1 MSPVAACSVLGVLA
15 ALAVAGVGQ
24 EADAATTTI
33 KGTDVHWEFFDSKWN
48 YYSWSMPVVTYENT
62 VVKSRDLVRD
72 KINLQ
77 LDDSTIRTVN
87 FDGFVRMD
95 FAKVIDS
102 IYDNSYD
109 NSDFIWEVW
118 HIVSQL
124 TVYDED
130 LHEYSEG
137 RYALE
142 TLTRGGGDCED
153 LVILVA
159 DMLMSS
165 QYTSGWTFEYVY
177 MDADNPTDPQTMN
190 HVILAVN
197 DGEYMHYIEATG
209 PPSWDYFPDGVT
221 GWWFEVVPHTDML
234 NFMGADLAGMDLSR
248 KDLAGAILVEAD
260 LRDADLTGANLEGAD
275 LTGADLTGAS
285 LGEAYM
291 RGADLSWASLTGA
304 YVREADLGDAIM
316 VGADLSHADLTR
328 AYLRGADLSG
338 SILFGAY
345 LVGADLGDAIMVG
358 ADLESAN
365 LARAYLRGA
374 VLSHA
379 DLTEAYL
386 RGADLGKSFLDGA
399 NLREATLVG
408 TSMPDAMLL
417 EADLRGALMY
427 GADLDGAFLAYADL
441 RGADLRG
448 AFLVRADLSGADISG
463 ADLHRAITDH
473 TTIMP

>member
-1 MSPVAACSVLGVLA
+1 MSPVVAYSVLGALA
-15 ALAVAGVGQ
+15 ALTVTGVGQ

-33 KGTDVHWEFFDSKWN
+33 EGTDVNWKFSDSKGN
-48 YYSWSMPVVTYENT
+48 SYSWSMPVVTYENT

-77 LDDSTIRTVN
+77 LDDSTIRTIN

-95 FAKVIDS
+95 FTKVIGGV
-102 IYDNSYD
+102 YDNSYD

-165 QYTSGWTFEYVY
+165 PHTRGWTFEYVY

-197 DGEYMHYIEATG
+197 DGEYIHYIEATG
-209 PPSWDYFPDGVT
+209 SPSWNYFPDGVT
-221 GWWFEVVPHTDML
+221 GWWFEVVPHTDIL
-234 NFMGADLAGMDLSR
+234 NFTGADLAGMDLSR
-248 KDLAGAILVEAD
+248 KDLAGAILVGAD
-260 LRDADLTGANLEGAD
+260 LKDADLTGANLGGAD

-291 RGADLSWASLTGA
+291 RGADLSWASLAGA
-304 YVREADLGDAIM
+304 YVRETDLGDSIMFGADLSYADLTRSYLRGADLGGSILVGAYLNGADLGDSIM
-316 VGADLSHADLTR
+316 FGADLSSADLARTYLRGADLSHADLTG
-328 AYLRGADLSG
+328 AYLRGADLSE
-338 SILFGAY
+338 SFLT
-345 LVGADLGDAIMVG
+345 GADL
-358 ADLESAN
+358 
-365 LARAYLRGA
+365 
-374 VLSHA
+374 
-379 DLTEAYL
+379 
-386 RGADLGKSFLDGA
+386 
-399 NLREATLVG
+399 REAILVG
-408 TSMPDAMLL
+408 TRLSDAILL
-417 EADLRGALMY
+417 EADLRGARMY
-427 GADLDGAFLAYADL
+427 GADLDGALLAYADL

-448 AFLVRADLSGADISG
+448 AFLVRADLSGANLSG
-463 ADLHRAITDH
+463 ADLHKAITDH